1 MIPSLTRHPDE
12 DRSWTMKALILL
24 SLALGTALLVPVVHA
39 GGDTLLVERVQVE
52 SAGSLPTRGSSMAD
66 VEARFGAPTR
76 KYPAIAGPDSIERN
90 PPITRWAYPGFSVYF
105 EHDHVVDAVANK
117 SSPTEIGPAP
127 AQR

>member
-1 MIPSLTRHPDE
+1 MIAPLTRHPDE
-12 DRSWTMKALILL
+12 AQRWTMKALIL
-24 SLALGTALLVPVVHA
+24 SLALGTALLVPTA
-39 GGDTLLVERVQVE
+39 QADGDTLLVERVDRE
-52 SAGSLPTRGSSMAD
+52 AARSMPSRGSSMAD

-76 KYPAIAGPDSIERN
+76 KYPAVGGASASN

-127 AQR
+127 VQP